1 MSDIPDT
8 PPQAETGFNHA
19 MTAISQTDS
28 NICRRT
34 KWGDT
39 PVHVFTETDADS
51 QRQFIVMSE
60 SGVLSFYDPTPDD
73 IISADWRVISLLH

>member
-8 PPQAETGFNHA
+8 PSQAATGFNHA
-19 MTAISQTDS
+19 MTAISQTES
-28 NICRRT
+28 NICRRA

-39 PVHVFTETDADS
+39 PVHVFTETNADS
-51 QRQFIVMSE
+51 QMQFIVMSE

-73 IISADWRVISLLH
+73 IISADWKVVSLLH